1 MRSRTLSGGPPR
13 PRASTSRAWASSPSS
28 SRIPRAS
35 RASGWPVTPSSR
47 AGRPRWCSMLRT
59 RSRSR
64 PFSIAA
70 SHSRTFPNSSRTRWS
85 TFRPASSSP
94 SRPASP
100 SPPRRAGGRRAG
112 RKEVAV
118 TTVLSFV
125 IVIGILILI
134 HELGHFLVARW
145 VGVGVERFSIGF
157 GPVLLRWRGKETEY
171 CLSLIPMG
179 GYVKM
184 MGEESPIEGGEAIPY
199 DPQKAFALKPLWA
212 RFLIV
217 FAGPG
222 MNFVLAVA
230 IFAVVFA
237 TFGRPVWPAVV
248 GRVLDG
254 SPAAAAG
261 IKTGDTVLEL
271 NGRRVLYWEDLER
284 ALADSGGRPVTVR
297 VKRGDVEE
305 TVTVTPRRKPVT
317 DPIFGERREV
327 WDIGAGPQLIPQIS
341 SVLADSPAQRAGLEP
356 GDVAIAVAGQPVY
369 TPEDLVE
376 AIRTRPG
383 QPFPI
388 TVERGGKTLT
398 LTVTPRAVPEK
409 TPATGQESTVGKID
423 AGIATKSVRFEPYG
437 PVAAVEHGAVRTW
450 DVTVLTF
457 KGLWKLVS
465 RQIDSSNIGG
475 PIQIATE
482 AGRQAKEGLGPLAIF
497 TAFISVNLAVLNLLP
512 VPMLDGGH
520 LFFFVIE
527 AILGRPLSLK
537 KREAAQQLG
546 FVLLMLLM
554 VYALYNDLVRIDAF
568 KFFR

>member
-1 MRSRTLSGGPPR
+1 MT
-13 PRASTSRAWASSPSS
+13 
-28 SRIPRAS
+28 
-35 RASGWPVTPSSR
+35 VTVDVLV
-47 AGRPRWCSMLRT
+47 MVLR
-59 RSRSR
+59 
-64 PFSIAA
+64 FI
-70 SHSRTFPNSSRTRWS
+70 
-85 TFRPASSSP
+85 
-94 SRPASP
+94 
-100 SPPRRAGGRRAG
+100 
-112 RKEVAV
+112 V
-118 TTVLSFV
+118 
-125 IVIGILILI
+125 VIGVLILV
-134 HELGHFLVARW
+134 HELGHFFVARLT
-145 VGVGVERFSIGF
+145 GVGVERFSIGF
-157 GPVLLRWRGKETEY
+157 GPVLVRWRGRETEY

-184 MGEESPIEGGEAIPY
+184 MGEESPIEGGEVMPY
-199 DPQKAFALKPLWA
+199 DPKKAFALKPLWA

-261 IKTGDTVLEL
+261 IRSGDTVVEV
-271 NGRRVLYWEDLER
+271 NGRRVSYWEDLER
-284 ALADSGGRPVTVR
+284 TLADSGGRPVTAR
-297 VKRGDVEE
+297 VKRADGEQ
-305 TVTVTPRRKPVT
+305 TVTVTPRRKTVI

-327 WDIGAGPQLIPQIS
+327 WDIGAGPHLIPQIS
-341 SVLADSPAQRAGLEP
+341 SVLADSPAQRAGLQP
-356 GDVAIAVAGQPVY
+356 GDVVLAVAGQPVY

-376 AIRTRPG
+376 VIRTRPG
-383 QPFPI
+383 RPFPI
-388 TVERGGKTLT
+388 TVERGGRTLT

-409 TPATGQESTVGKID
+409 APATGQETTVGKID
-423 AGIATKSVRFEPYG
+423 AHIATKSVRFEPYG
-437 PVAAVEHGAVRTW
+437 PVDAVEHGVVRTW
-450 DVTVLTF
+450 DVTGLTL

>member
-1 MRSRTLSGGPPR
+1 MT
-13 PRASTSRAWASSPSS
+13 
-28 SRIPRAS
+28 
-35 RASGWPVTPSSR
+35 VTVDVLV
-47 AGRPRWCSMLRT
+47 MVLR
-59 RSRSR
+59 
-64 PFSIAA
+64 FI
-70 SHSRTFPNSSRTRWS
+70 
-85 TFRPASSSP
+85 
-94 SRPASP
+94 
-100 SPPRRAGGRRAG
+100 
-112 RKEVAV
+112 
-118 TTVLSFV
+118 
-125 IVIGILILI
+125 IVIGVLILV
-134 HELGHFLVARW
+134 HELGHFAVARLT
-145 VGVGVERFSIGF
+145 GVGVERFSIGF

-184 MGEESPIEGGEAIPY
+184 MGEENPIEGGEALPY
-199 DPQKAFALKPLWA
+199 DPAKAFALKALWA

-222 MNFVLAVA
+222 MNFVLAVV
-230 IFAVVFA
+230 IFTLVFA

-248 GRVLDG
+248 GRVADG

-261 IKTGDTVLEL
+261 LKTGDIGVEVD
-271 NGRRVLYWEDLER
+271 GRPVMYWEDLER
-284 ALADSGGRPVTVR
+284 TLGESGGRPLTVR
-297 VKRGDVEE
+297 VKRGNAEQ
-305 TVTVTPRRKPVT
+305 TVTITPRRKTTT

-341 SVLADSPAQRAGLEP
+341 SVLPDSPAQQAGLQAA
-356 GDVAIAVAGQPVY
+356 DVVLAVAGQPVY

-383 QPFPI
+383 QPLPI
-388 TVERGGKTLT
+388 TVERDGKVLS
-398 LTVTPRAVPEK
+398 LTVTPRAVTEK
-409 TPATGQESTVGKID
+409 SPTTGQETTLGKID

-437 PVAAVEHGAVRTW
+437 PLASVQHGVVRTW
-450 DVTVLTF
+450 DVTMLTL
-457 KGLWKLVS
+457 KGFWKLVS

-520 LFFFVIE
+520 LFFFLIE
-527 AILGRPLSLK
+527 AVLGRPLSLK

-554 VYALYNDLVRIDAF
+554 VYALWNDLNRLGWF
-568 KFFR
+568 KSFFGG

>member
-1 MRSRTLSGGPPR
+1 MT
-13 PRASTSRAWASSPSS
+13 
-28 SRIPRAS
+28 
-35 RASGWPVTPSSR
+35 VTVDVLV
-47 AGRPRWCSMLRT
+47 MVLR
-59 RSRSR
+59 
-64 PFSIAA
+64 FI
-70 SHSRTFPNSSRTRWS
+70 
-85 TFRPASSSP
+85 
-94 SRPASP
+94 
-100 SPPRRAGGRRAG
+100 
-112 RKEVAV
+112 
-118 TTVLSFV
+118 
-125 IVIGILILI
+125 IVIGVLILV
-134 HELGHFLVARW
+134 HELGHFAVARLT
-145 VGVGVERFSIGF
+145 GVGVERFSIGF

-184 MGEESPIEGGEAIPY
+184 MGEENPIEGGEALPY
-199 DPQKAFALKPLWA
+199 DPAKAFALKALWA

-222 MNFVLAVA
+222 MNFVLAVV
-230 IFAVVFA
+230 IFTLVFA

-248 GRVLDG
+248 GRVADG

-261 IKTGDTVLEL
+261 LKTGDIGVEVD
-271 NGRRVLYWEDLER
+271 GRPVMYWEDLER
-284 ALADSGGRPVTVR
+284 TLGESGGRPLAVR
-297 VKRGDVEE
+297 VKRGNAEQ
-305 TVTVTPRRKPVT
+305 TVTITPRRKTTT

-341 SVLADSPAQRAGLEP
+341 SVLPDSPAQQAGLQAA
-356 GDVAIAVAGQPVY
+356 DVVLAVAGQPVY

-383 QPFPI
+383 QPLPI
-388 TVERGGKTLT
+388 TVERDGKVLS
-398 LTVTPRAVPEK
+398 LTVTPRAVTEK
-409 TPATGQESTVGKID
+409 SPTTGQETTLGKID

-437 PVAAVEHGAVRTW
+437 PLASVQHGVVRTW
-450 DVTVLTF
+450 DVTMLTL
-457 KGLWKLVS
+457 KGFWKLVS

-520 LFFFVIE
+520 LFFFLIE
-527 AILGRPLSLK
+527 AVLGRPLSLK

-554 VYALYNDLVRIDAF
+554 VYALWNDLNRLGWF
-568 KFFR
+568 KSFFGG

>member
-1 MRSRTLSGGPPR
+1 VTL
-13 PRASTSRAWASSPSS
+13 
-28 SRIPRAS
+28 
-35 RASGWPVTPSSR
+35 
-47 AGRPRWCSMLRT
+47 
-59 RSRSR
+59 
-64 PFSIAA
+64 
-70 SHSRTFPNSSRTRWS
+70 
-85 TFRPASSSP
+85 
-94 SRPASP
+94 
-100 SPPRRAGGRRAG
+100 
-112 RKEVAV
+112 
-118 TTVLSFV
+118 TVDVLVMIVRFI
-125 IVIGILILI
+125 IVIGVLILV
-134 HELGHFLVARW
+134 HEWGHFIVARLT
-145 VGVGVERFSIGF
+145 GVGVERFSIGF
-157 GPVLLRWRGKETEY
+157 GPVLMRWRGKETEY
-171 CLSLIPMG
+171 CLSAIPMG

-184 MGEESPIEGGEAIPY
+184 MGEESPVEGGETLPY
-199 DPQKAFALKPLWA
+199 DPKQAFALKPLWA

-230 IFAVVFA
+230 IFTVVFA
-237 TFGRPVWPAVV
+237 TFGRAVWPAVV
-248 GRVLDG
+248 GRVSDG
-254 SPAAAAG
+254 SPAATAG
-261 IKTGDTVLEL
+261 LRTGDLVTAV
-271 NGRRVLYWEDLER
+271 NQKAVRHWEDLER
-284 ALADSGGRPVTVR
+284 TLADSDGRSVVMR
-297 VKRGDVEE
+297 VKRGDAEQAL
-305 TVTVTPRRKPVT
+305 TLAPRRKVMT

-341 SVLADSPAQRAGLEP
+341 SVLADSPAQKAGLQA
-356 GDVAIAVAGQPVY
+356 GDVVVAVAGQPVY
-369 TPEDLVE
+369 TPEDLVD

-383 QPFPI
+383 QAFPV

-398 LTVTPRAVPEK
+398 LTVTPRPASEK
-409 TPATGQESTVGKID
+409 SPSGQESTVGKID

-437 PVAAVEHGAVRTW
+437 PVAALEHGTVRTW
-450 DVTVLTF
+450 DVTVLTL

-527 AILGRPLSLK
+527 AVQGRPLSLK

-554 VYALYNDLVRIDAF
+554 VYALWNDLNRLGAF
-568 KFFR
+568 KFFGG